1 LQEGRTVEDRAEMA
15 GFKFEEM
22 KDWNSSLQ
30 ECFALVGEFLWHF
43 SLLESELDDL
53 LARMMGLETM
63 NALILAANIDLAKKI
78 NLAICGIEYQPVDR
92 AEAVKDLKKVF
103 SINDDRKIVAHCF
116 FGPSKKR
123 DGIEFRRTTAN
134 SKLKLMSVV
143 WTMDEMQAKFADI
156 RATRDCIKALTAAI
170 SPDKSAESKSLWIGQ
185 GLKIGILGSD

>member
-1 LQEGRTVEDRAEMA
+1 LQESRTVEDRAEMT

-22 KDWNSSLQ
+22 EEWNSSLQ
-30 ECFALVGEFLWHF
+30 ECFTPVGEFLWHF
-43 SLLESELDDL
+43 GILESELDAL

-78 NLAICGIEYQPVDR
+78 NLAICGIDFQPVDR
-92 AEAVKDLKKVF
+92 AEAVKDLKKLF

-123 DGIEFRRTTAN
+123 NGIEFHRTTAH
-134 SKLKLMSVV
+134 SKLKLMSIV
-143 WTMDEMQAKFADI
+143 WTKDEMQAKFADI
-156 RATRDCIKALTAAI
+156 RATRDRIKALTAAI
-170 SPDKSAESKSLWIGQ
+170 SPDDSAKSKSLWIGQ